1 MNLMGII
8 LSEDEIE
15 RSMVSD
21 CEFVTFPLGSWVR
34 CGT

>member
-1 MNLMGII
+1 MNLMSII
-8 LSEDEIE
+8 LSEEEIE

-21 CEFVTFPLGSWVR
+21 GEFVTFQLVSWVR